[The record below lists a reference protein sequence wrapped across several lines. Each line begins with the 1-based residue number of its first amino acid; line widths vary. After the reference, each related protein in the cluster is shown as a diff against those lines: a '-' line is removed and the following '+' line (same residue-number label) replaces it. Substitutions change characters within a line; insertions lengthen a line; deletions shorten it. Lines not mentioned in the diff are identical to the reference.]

1 MTMSFQATF
10 KTWFCLSLSL
20 LMASSVAASEVCDDI
35 NSARATLVKL
45 NRDPQPVTD
54 NVTVSAS
61 AVFGFPKCFVRW
73 TENDLN
79 MLEYVCE
86 YGVELPS
93 GGDEERVINAQDMY
107 LSDLVA
113 EIKTC
118 AESKE
123 TETNLAGFQASD
135 RAKFMTLYFDDDSV
149 LTVDVGGWI
158 GQGKY
163 NADVAMMYVEKR
175 WD

>member
-1 MTMSFQATF
+1 MKSALCIVF
-10 KTWFCLSLSL
+10 SLIGI
-20 LMASSVAASEVCDDI
+20 APVAASEVCDDI
-35 NSARATLVKL
+35 KSVHATLVKL
-45 NRDPQPVTD
+45 NKDPQPVTD
-54 NVTVSAS
+54 NVTVSAT

-86 YGVELPS
+86 YGVELS
-93 GGDEERVINAQDMY
+93 SANDEERIINAQDMY
-107 LSDLVA
+107 LSDLAA

-118 AESKE
+118 TESKE
-123 TETNLAGFQASD
+123 TETNLAGFQTSD
-135 RAKFMTLYFDDDSV
+135 RAKFMRLYFDDDSV
-149 LTVDVGGWI
+149 LTVDVSGWI

-163 NADVAMMYVEKR
+163 NAKVAMMYVEER